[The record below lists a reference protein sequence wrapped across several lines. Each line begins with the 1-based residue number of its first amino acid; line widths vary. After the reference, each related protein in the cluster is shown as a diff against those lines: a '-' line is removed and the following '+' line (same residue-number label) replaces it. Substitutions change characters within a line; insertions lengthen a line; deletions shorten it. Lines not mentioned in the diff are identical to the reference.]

1 MHVFFQIV
9 QLSFIST
16 LIYTIFK
23 LVFEKHM
30 SSIDERNLFKLE
42 KKKHDNPW
50 FYDLH
55 NFQTQITMINSDNYD
70 LGEMLNFQAGTFCVQ
85 KSECALC
92 TEKQERLWQVC
103 TNIDSGNKW

>member
-42 KKKHDNPW
+42 KKQHDNP
-50 FYDLH
+50 
-55 NFQTQITMINSDNYD
+55 
-70 LGEMLNFQAGTFCVQ
+70 
-85 KSECALC
+85 
-92 TEKQERLWQVC
+92 
-103 TNIDSGNKW
+103 